1 MNSLIKFFKIS
12 FLNFEI
18 KDITKEILGI
28 YVPINATTLAKVAAA
43 EIVNKKMKKLFVKDN
58 VLILSNNKDINQI
71 KEILEK
77 NNINYKLDTFFK
89 GRWEGFNEKSL
100 SICFENVSFK
110 KIKKIILE
118 IVKTFNQKAI
128 LKSGYHIFLIS
139 SLN

>member
-28 YVPINATTLAKVAAA
+28 YVPINAMTLAKAAAA

-58 VLILSNNKDINQI
+58 VLILSNDKDIGQI

-77 NNINYKLDTFFK
+77 NNISYKLGTFFK
-89 GRWEGFNEKSL
+89 GRWEDFNEKPL
-100 SICFENVSFK
+100 SICFENVSFRN
-110 KIKKIILE
+110 IKKITLK
-118 IVKTFNQKAI
+118 IVKTFNQKVI
-128 LKSGYHIFLIS
+128 LKSGYNIFLM
-139 SLN
+139 SLLN